1 MLGNVTFLDMSEN
14 QIESLAGF
22 SKLYSLAVLNLSC
35 NKVSDVSEVGH
46 LSDLPCLEVLILTGN
61 PVASTVDYRVR
72 ALAYFN
78 GRANE
83 LSLDNEKASLSEV
96 DQISIL
102 QAIEQA
108 RKTTLSHQTRLAF

>member
-1 MLGNVTFLDMSEN
+1 MKKFKSVNY
-14 QIESLAGF
+14 I
-22 SKLYSLAVLNLSC
+22 
-35 NKVSDVSEVGH
+35 
-46 LSDLPCLEVLILTGN
+46 PGN

-78 GRANE
+78 GRANDI
-83 LSLDNEKASLSEV
+83 SLDNEKASLSEV

-108 RKTTLSHQTRLAF
+108 RKTTISNPPRILSHFN